1 MINSPRVYIF
11 NMILAS
17 QRLNIRHYTAHDLE
31 NFKAI
36 LMNDTIMKGIRGK
49 GHSAEAAKQRF
60 QDALATNEKY
70 DDLGFFNVTKKD
82 TNELV
87 GFAKLVTMDDGNLP
101 VGYALLEELWGFG
114 FASEITAALVAHA
127 LSNYPTKEIIGVVNV
142 ENRASQHVLTKQQFK
157 LKSTDMLANFEVGYY
172 YYSK

>member
-1 MINSPRVYIF
+1 MINSQQRYIF

-31 NFKAI
+31 DFNAI
-36 LMNDTIMKGIRGK
+36 LMNDAVMKGIRGK
-49 GHSAEAAKQRF
+49 GHSARASKQRF

-82 TNELV
+82 TKELV
-87 GFAKLVTMDDGNLP
+87 GFAKLVLMDDGNLE
-101 VGYALLEELWGFG
+101 VGYALLEKSWGFG

-127 LSNYPTKEIIGVVNV
+127 LSNYPMKEIIGIVNIK
-142 ENRASQHVLTKQQFK
+142 NQSSQHVLKKQQFK
-157 LKSTDMLANFEVGYY
+157 LKSTAMLANFEVGYY